1 VFTHLSLDMTRQVWE
16 LSPCPMADHISHTLC
31 RRAAVLALIS
41 LCLLPLSA
49 WAAPTDGSPRFT
61 INDRNPEENIPTE
74 AQRKANS
81 HQFRR
86 FLQDLIDRAGAATGR
101 GDHLAAARYY
111 SALAKAE
118 PTESF
123 GFVQLC
129 ASLEAL
135 GEIEGAMEAC
145 GDALSRS
152 GASVEDFTHYVH
164 LVLGKNGPLSSTE
177 RARVEEQIRRLR
189 RNEGGRVAADQL
201 QCELAQRVGDTT
213 MLEECTAS
221 LAALAPN
228 DPRTLAFA
236 WALAMD
242 RREHGRAAELIER
255 ARRAGLA
262 PQALRDMESATSA
275 VSPGWRQLAG
285 DVRLMLLAFLIAGAL
300 LLRRSLLAPRT

>member
-1 VFTHLSLDMTRQVWE
+1 
-16 LSPCPMADHISHTLC
+16 MADHISHTLC
-31 RRAAVLALIS
+31 KRAAVLALIS

-49 WAAPTDGSPRFT
+49 WAAAADAPRFA

-74 AQRKANS
+74 AQRKANP

-86 FLQDLIDRAGAATGR
+86 FLQDLIDRAATATGR

-135 GEIEGAMEAC
+135 GELEGAMEAC

-152 GASVEDFTHYVH
+152 GATVDDFSHYVH
-164 LVLGKNGPLSSTE
+164 LVLGRSGPLSATE

-201 QCELAQRVGDTT
+201 QCELAQRVGDAT

-221 LAALAPN
+221 LSVVAPS
-228 DPRTLAFA
+228 DPRTLAYK
-236 WALAMD
+236 WARAMA
-242 RREHGRAAELIER
+242 RGEHGHAAELIEQ
-255 ARRAGLA
+255 ARRAGLP

-275 VSPGWRQLAG
+275 VSPSWRQLAG
-285 DVRLMLLAFLIAGAL
+285 DVRLMLLAFLVAGAL

>member
-1 VFTHLSLDMTRQVWE
+1 
-16 LSPCPMADHISHTLC
+16 MAEHMSHILWK
-31 RRAAVLALIS
+31 RASVVALIALTS
-41 LCLLPLSA
+41 LPSFVG
-49 WAAPTDGSPRFT
+49 AAHADATPRFA

-74 AQRKANS
+74 AQRKAS
-81 HQFRR
+81 PHLFRR
-86 FLQDLIDRAGAATGR
+86 FLQDLIDRGAAAASR

-118 PTESF
+118 PSESF

-129 ASLEAL
+129 GSLETL
-135 GEIEGAMEAC
+135 GELEGAIEAC
-145 GDALSRS
+145 GDALARS
-152 GASVEDFTHYVH
+152 GAGIDDFSHYVH
-164 LVLGKNGPLSSTE
+164 LVLGKSGPLNATE

-189 RNEGGRVAADQL
+189 HNEGGRVAADQL

-213 MLEECTAS
+213 LLEECTAS
-221 LAALAPN
+221 LAAVAAG
-228 DPRTLAFA
+228 DPKTIAFE

-262 PQALRDMESATSA
+262 PQLLRDMELATSA

-285 DVRLMLLAFLIAGAL
+285 DVRLMLLVFLVAGAL
-300 LLRRSLLAPRT
+300 LLRRSLLSQRT